1 MKMKFADLTQKLSA
15 ARFHS
20 KGQRIAVVSIM
31 AVLFTAVIA
40 FASIPSDG
48 VIYSCYSKSGGSLR
62 IIDGTVTQCKSGET
76 SLNFNQ
82 TGPQGPQGLQ
92 GVQGPIG
99 PAGPQGSQGIQGLT
113 GSAGAPGSTGPAG
126 ASGISEVWTA
136 GNHQLLN
143 DPISVNVPAGSYVI
157 NSKTSGVNADSDPQV
172 LACSLSTGDDGYAI
186 VPPAGDDVGF
196 GSISLQDTA
205 VFNAPATITLNC
217 SGYSIDV
224 FPKLTVIKVNIIH

>member
-1 MKMKFADLTQKLSA
+1 MKMKFAELTEKLITTRFQK
-15 ARFHS
+15 
-20 KGQRIAVVSIM
+20 KGQQIAVVSVL
-31 AVLFTAVIA
+31 AVLSTAIIA

-48 VIYSCYSKSGGSLR
+48 VIYSCYSKSGGAMR

-82 TGPQGPQGLQ
+82 TGPVGPQGVQ

-99 PAGPQGSQGIQGLT
+99 PSGPQGLQGIQGLT
-113 GSAGAPGSTGPAG
+113 GAAGATGPTGPAG
-126 ASGISEVWTA
+126 AAGISEVWTA
-136 GNHQLLN
+136 GNHQLQN
-143 DPISVNVPAGSYVI
+143 NPISINVPPGSYVI

-172 LACSLSTGDDGYAI
+172 LACSLSTGDGGNVV

-196 GSISLQDTA
+196 GSLSLQDTA

>member
-1 MKMKFADLTQKLSA
+1 MKIIIAN
-15 ARFHS
+15 
-20 KGQRIAVVSIM
+20 RIRTAFSNIFRASGRRTAVISVL
-31 AVLFTAVIA
+31 AVLSTAIIA

-48 VIYSCYSKSGGSLR
+48 VIYSCYSRSGGSLR

-99 PAGPQGSQGIQGLT
+99 PAGPQGLQGIQGLT
-113 GSAGAPGSTGPAG
+113 GAAGATGATGPAG
-126 ASGISEVWTA
+126 AAGISEVWTA

-143 DPISVNVPAGSYVI
+143 NPISINVPAGSYVI

-172 LACSLSTGDDGYAI
+172 LACNLSTGDDGYAV

-196 GSISLQDTA
+196 GSLSLQDTA
-205 VFNAPATITLNC
+205 VFNAPATITLTC

-224 FPKLTVIKVNIIH
+224 FPKLTVIKVNVIH